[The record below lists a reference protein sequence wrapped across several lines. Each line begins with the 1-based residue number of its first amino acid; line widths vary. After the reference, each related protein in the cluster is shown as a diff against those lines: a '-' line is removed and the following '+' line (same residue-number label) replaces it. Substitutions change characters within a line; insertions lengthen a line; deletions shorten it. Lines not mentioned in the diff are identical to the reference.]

1 MTAPPPA
8 TTLPAGADAAAPPGP
23 PGADAAARAVGSVE
37 ECATGAAV
45 ALLPEAE
52 AQAQAAVLK
61 ALADPVRLR
70 LLHHIASTPGG
81 TACACTLPDALGI
94 SQPTMS
100 HHLAKLVDAGL
111 LTRERRGRWAH
122 YSVATDGVRRQL
134 AALQTL
140 LEPVRPAHP
149 QRRAALR

>member
-1 MTAPPPA
+1 MTTSA
-8 TTLPAGADAAAPPGP
+8 TI
-23 PGADAAARAVGSVE
+23 E
-37 ECATGAAV
+37 ECATGASV
-45 ALLPEAE
+45 ALLPQDEAL
-52 AQAQAAVLK
+52 AQAATLK

-70 LLHHIASTPGG
+70 LLHYLAATPGG

-122 YSVATDGVRRQL
+122 YSVATDGVRRQIDAL
-134 AALQTL
+134 AALL
-140 LEPVRPAHP
+140 DHP
-149 QRRAALR
+149 

>member
-1 MTAPPPA
+1 MPAATSTRAAGRAAHRAP
-8 TTLPAGADAAAPPGP
+8 ADLEL
-23 PGADAAARAVGSVE
+23 VE

-45 ALLPEAE
+45 ALLPQAQ

-61 ALADPVRLR
+61 VLADPVRLR
-70 LLHHIASTPGG
+70 LLHHIAATPGG
-81 TACACTLPDALGI
+81 TACACTLPEALGI

-122 YSVATDGVRRQL
+122 YSVATDGVRRQVEALSALL
-134 AALQTL
+134 APHPD
-140 LEPVRPAHP
+140 EPPPAE
-149 QRRAALR
+149 AG